1 MWPSRL
7 ECVQRRRRMAGI
19 TNGRQAQKA
28 DIFRRWIEALRHVP
42 MMTKDGVRRIA
53 TSNGAVLADPARLA
67 GVADAGV
74 ALLGTVPP
82 EKLFEPEF
90 WAARGEL
97 AEVTGG
103 RGSAWFVAGGAW
115 VLRHSRRGG
124 FVARLSHDG
133 YFWTGESAVR
143 TFAEFRLLAKLVSR
157 DLPVP
162 APVAARYERRG
173 LLYRC
178 DLITERIAGAR
189 PLGAVLGLAA
199 LDERGWRDV
208 GATLARLHAAG
219 ADHADLNAHNILLDE
234 AGRVSV
240 IDFDRGE
247 LRAPSSPRRPAGWA
261 AQNLSRLRRSLTKIS
276 RHLPPERCSVAA
288 WQWLLAGYSE
298 SSAQAPR

>member
-1 MWPSRL
+1 
-7 ECVQRRRRMAGI
+7 
-19 TNGRQAQKA
+19 
-28 DIFRRWIEALRHVP
+28 
-42 MMTKDGVRRIA
+42 MMTKDGVQRIA
-53 TSNGAVLADPARLA
+53 TSNGAVLADSASLVR
-67 GVADAGV
+67 VADAG
-74 ALLGTVPP
+74 AAPLGTVAAQ
-82 EKLFEPEF
+82 KLFEPEF

-97 AEVTGG
+97 AQVTGG
-103 RGSAWFVAGGAW
+103 RGSAWFVAGGGGW

-124 FVARLSHDG
+124 FIARLSQDG

-143 TFAEFRLLAKLVSR
+143 TFAEFRLLAELVSR

-189 PLGAVLGLAA
+189 PLSAVLGLAA
-199 LDERGWRDV
+199 LDEPGWRDV

-234 AGRVSV
+234 AGTVSV
-240 IDFDRGE
+240 IDFDRGK

-276 RHLPPERCSVAA
+276 RHLPPERCSAGA
-288 WQWLLAGYSE
+288 WRWLLAGYSE
-298 SSAQAPR
+298 WWP